1 MKLTIMMMFASS
13 TKRFSVPANS
23 LNISDVN
30 RSPVVIE
37 TEELR
42 NYWRAIDHLENGNYD
57 VEVLPT
63 GTNRTSH
70 SSIWY
75 TLRII
80 IYNIVYISN
89 LNY

>member
-13 TKRFSVPANS
+13 TKRLSVPANS
-23 LNISDVN
+23 LSSSDVIN
-30 RSPVVIE
+30 HTTTFIE

-42 NYWRAIDHLENGNYD
+42 NYWKTIDHLENGND
-57 VEVLPT
+57 DIEILPT

-75 TLRII
+75 NNDPSYLK
-80 IYNIVYISN
+80 
-89 LNY
+89 LN

>member
-23 LNISDVN
+23 LSSSDVN
-30 RSPVVIE
+30 HTITFIE

-42 NYWRAIDHLENGNYD
+42 DYWRAIDDLENGND
-57 VEVLPT
+57 DIEVLPT
-63 GTNRTSH
+63 GINRTSH

-75 TLRII
+75 AIFKE
-80 IYNIVYISN
+80 
-89 LNY
+89 